1 MIYVLKAVTP
11 DGRKVEWEHHCKKTL
26 EDTRRAC
33 LEMGFRR
40 ASIKKRRKNERA
52 NIRSR
57 SQKSEE

>member
-1 MIYVLKAVTP
+1 MKKPYVLKAVTP

-40 ASIKKRRKNERA
+40 ASIKKRRKNERSKEA
-52 NIRSR
+52 LR
-57 SQKSEE
+57 